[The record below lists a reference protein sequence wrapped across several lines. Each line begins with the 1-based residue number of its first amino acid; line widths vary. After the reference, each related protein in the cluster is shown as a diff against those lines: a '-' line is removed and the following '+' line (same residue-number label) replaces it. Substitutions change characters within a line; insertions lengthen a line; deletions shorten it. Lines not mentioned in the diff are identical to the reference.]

1 MLRTIKTAIILML
14 LISLFACRKSST
26 ETTIDKDDPKEHK
39 TRLIGSW
46 KLSAQVTDTPY
57 DFDGD
62 GTNDTDLFAMYSS
75 CGRDQGFVFN
85 ADATGSRKF
94 ACQPV
99 RLTTWKIFSHSDSIA
114 FSMSSNNGQTF
125 TDGGKVEL
133 VNVTSSQLVLRYK
146 MKMLQSP
153 VLQLTDTYVK
163 Q

>member
-1 MLRTIKTAIILML
+1 MQTAIFL
-14 LISLFACRKSST
+14 LLLSCLFACSKSST
-26 ETTIDKDDPKEHK
+26 ETPVDKDDPKGQK
-39 TRLIGSW
+39 TKLIGSW

-75 CGRDQGFVFN
+75 CGKDQGFVFN
-85 ADATGSRKF
+85 ADGTGSRKF
-94 ACQPV
+94 SCQPA
-99 RLTTWKIFSHSDSIA
+99 RLTTWKVISNSDSIA
-114 FSMSSNNGQTF
+114 FMMSVDNGQTF

-133 VNVTSSQLVLRYK
+133 VDVTSTQLVLRYK
-146 MKMLQSP
+146 MSLVQSP